1 MTFTLKKHYCPVLTV
16 IMRVKN
22 CTIEFAMFFF
32 ENRQI
37 EIYALG
43 IPEGDSST

>member
-16 IMRVKN
+16 IMRVKMRV
-22 CTIEFAMFFF
+22 EFAMFFF
-32 ENRQI
+32 ENQQI

-43 IPEGDSST
+43 IPEGDCST